1 METKTSSSNLFS
13 QAISLGIKN
22 TWRNSVLSL
31 ITIFVIGII
40 IFIFNIILAINFVAK
55 DALTNLNKKVDL
67 IVYVK
72 DDTSA
77 NKTQE
82 IITDIQ
88 KLEGVTNV
96 TLTSKED
103 ALKDMAVTHPDIVST
118 FEKYN
123 LGNPLPASLAISTS
137 EPKYHQTI
145 SDFLNQPL
153 YKTYLSNITSNG
165 SSSENAI
172 ITSVSK
178 NLIKVNNFTHQV
190 IFWLIIT
197 FVIGGSLIII
207 NALQITIFTRKKEI
221 SVMKLVGAPFWF
233 IQLPFI
239 VESIMYGI
247 FATMVSFVLLY
258 FVSQNLNIENTNLL
272 SYYTNIKFY
281 KIFLGELIMT
291 ITLSI
296 ISSLIL
302 IHEHLYK
309 KEL

>member
-1 METKTSSSNLFS
+1 METKTSSRHLFS
-13 QAISLGIKN
+13 EAIKLGFKN
-22 TWRNSVLSL
+22 TWRNSVLSF
-31 ITIFVIGII
+31 ITVFVIGII

-55 DALTNLNKKVDL
+55 DALTSLNKKVDL
-67 IVYVK
+67 VVYVK

-77 NKTQE
+77 NRTQE
-82 IITDIQ
+82 IINDIK
-88 KLEGVTNV
+88 KLEGITDV
-96 TLTSKED
+96 TLTSKEE
-103 ALKDMAVTHPDIVST
+103 ALKDMAATHPDLVGA

-123 LGNPLPASLAISTS
+123 LGNPLPASLAIVTS

-153 YKTYLSNITSNG
+153 YKTYLSSITSG
-165 SSSENAI
+165 SDSEENSI
-172 ITSVSK
+172 LNSVSK
-178 NLIKVNNFTHQV
+178 NLIRVNNFTHQV

-221 SVMKLVGAPFWF
+221 AVMKLVGAPFWF

-239 VESIMYGI
+239 VESVIYGVL
-247 FATMVSFVLLY
+247 ATMVSFVLLY
-258 FVSQNLNIENTNLL
+258 FISQNLNIENANLL
-272 SYYTNIKFY
+272 GYYTNIKFY
-281 KIFLGELIMT
+281 KIFLGELVMT

-296 ISSLIL
+296 ISSMIL